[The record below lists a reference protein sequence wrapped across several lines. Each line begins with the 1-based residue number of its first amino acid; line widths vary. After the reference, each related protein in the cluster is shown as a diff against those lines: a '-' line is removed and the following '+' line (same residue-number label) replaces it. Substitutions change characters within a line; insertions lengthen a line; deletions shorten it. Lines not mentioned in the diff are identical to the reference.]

1 MLARV
6 WRVRRS
12 GFDLITSDSPA
23 PMKRPFSPDCLDESA
38 PWRVLVLMGL
48 FAATAANAQNGASDG
63 AGPFRTQTI
72 QLEEGWNAVYLE
84 IEPRKTDPSQ
94 LFAGTPIEI
103 AAAYHRPVTAMEFID
118 SPDQALP
125 DRKGWNVWYAPHRE
139 DAVLGNLSAIQAHHA
154 YLLYAKEAHTWSLEG
169 TPFHGSARWHP
180 NAFSLV
186 GFPIDAAEQPTVAG
200 FFSGADA
207 HSPLKAYRMS
217 GGQWSLISQPEQ
229 TLMKPGAAYWVHSDG
244 ASDFRGPLTV
254 NFPGSASGGLVFNT
268 AASTRTLE
276 LRSTSPNP
284 QYLTLTMQGGT
295 TGLLPLSYVVRVLD
309 APGQPVDAVSV
320 PLTQGMRLGPLE
332 SGSAFFLDLEV
343 AQEAVTAPVMAT
355 TLTISS
361 TAGPR
366 LEVPLVSLRSDLLE
380 NP

>member
-1 MLARV
+1 ML
-6 WRVRRS
+6 
-12 GFDLITSDSPA
+12 
-23 PMKRPFSPDCLDESA
+23 
-38 PWRVLVLMGL
+38 
-48 FAATAANAQNGASDG
+48 ATAAGMRAETTGAG
-63 AGPFRTQTI
+63 GIGPFRTQAI
-72 QLEEGWNAVYLE
+72 QLEAGWNAVYLE
-84 IEPRKTDPSQ
+84 IEPRKTDPSL

-103 AAAYHRPVTAMEFID
+103 AAAYNRPVTAMEFID
-118 SPDQALP
+118 SPDEALP

-139 DAVLGNLSAIQAHHA
+139 DALLGNLSAIQAHQA

-180 NAFSLV
+180 HAFSLV
-186 GFPIDAAEQPTVAG
+186 GFPIDAAEQPTVAS
-200 FFSGADA
+200 FFAGAGA

-217 GGQWSLISQPEQ
+217 GGQWSLITQPEQ
-229 TLMKPGAAYWVHSDG
+229 TLMKPGAAYWIHSDG

-254 NFPGSASGGLVFNT
+254 NFPGSASGGLVFN
-268 AASTRTLE
+268 AATSTRTLE
-276 LRSTSPNP
+276 LRNTSPNP
-284 QYLTLTMQGGT
+284 QYLTLTTQGGN

-320 PLTQGMRLGPLE
+320 PLTQGLRLGPLE
-332 SGSAFFLDLEV
+332 PGSAFFLNLEV
-343 AQEAVTAPVMAT
+343 AQEAVTAPVMST

-366 LEVPLVSLRSDLLE
+366 IEVPLVSLRSDLLE